1 MVSEWKKRKSFDI
14 ISKQKK
20 QYQRKDFLMKPI
32 ISQNLLNV
40 LKNKIIPIIS
50 LNLFN
55 DVEFLLNNLF
65 VTDGS
70 NHYFNL
76 IYKIQTS
83 ARNIVKS
90 IVTSTFEELDHEFKE
105 SVYRKS
111 RYFVNKS
118 NVSRTLVT
126 IVGEITFKR
135 TYYVSKYSNKRFFY
149 IDKIFDLPK
158 NDHYDP
164 IVKAITIS
172 KAISTSQA
180 QSVRDTSS
188 LINDLSYFE
197 SNSIIKDIPRQSVY
211 NWIRNWCVPNIV
223 PKSVNTPETLYVMAD
238 EKYIGAQDIDKDIMI
253 KSFIVFEDVI
263 NLSKNRRKLVN
274 RTAFSHYGN
283 KPWVAF
289 MDFIAMKYD
298 FDKIKNIC
306 LFGDGASWIKS
317 GTDELR
323 LSQNN
328 SVKFFLCEFHFKQA
342 IHHIT
347 TNAEERYYL
356 LHIFKNKPK
365 SYFVDAVNTIIYNNQ
380 SRKDTI
386 TKKLNYI
393 VNNYTN
399 IKSILNLNI
408 GSSMESHISHLIASW
423 FSSRPKG
430 FSTKRITKYLKL
442 NDYKNNNINI
452 FKLYLSTYS
461 KKKTTKL
468 YESTFDYEIFTPD
481 KIHNIPV
488 LNYGQ
493 NTGTY
498 IYLNNI
504 SHDVSTETYIS
515 NET

>member
-1 MVSEWKKRKSFDI
+1 
-14 ISKQKK
+14 
-20 QYQRKDFLMKPI
+20 MKPI
-32 ISQNLLNV
+32 ISQKLINV

-50 LNLFN
+50 LKLFN

-65 VTDGS
+65 VNDGS

-83 ARNIVKS
+83 AREMVKS
-90 IVTSTFEELDHEFKE
+90 IVSSTFEELDNDFKE
-105 SVYRKS
+105 STYRKT

-118 NVSRTLVT
+118 NVSRTLIT

-135 TYYVSKYSNKRFFY
+135 TYYVSKHSNKKFFY

-164 IVKAITIS
+164 IVKAIAIS
-172 KAISTSQA
+172 KAVSTSQA
-180 QSVRDTSS
+180 QSV
-188 LINDLSYFE
+188 
-197 SNSIIKDIPRQSVY
+197 Y
-211 NWIRNWCVPNIV
+211 NWIKNWYVPNIV
-223 PKSVNTPETLYVMAD
+223 PKSVETPDTLYVMAD
-238 EKYIGAQDIDKDIMI
+238 EKYIGSQDIEKDIMI
-253 KSFIVFEDVI
+253 KSFVAFENVIDV
-263 NLSKNRRKLVN
+263 SKNRRKLVN
-274 RTAFSHYGN
+274 RTVFSHYVDR
-283 KPWVAF
+283 PWLAF

-298 FDKIKNIC
+298 FNKIKNIC
-306 LFGDGASWIKS
+306 LLGDGASWIKS
-317 GTDELR
+317 GTGELR

-328 SVKFFLCEFHFKQA
+328 SVKFYLCEFHFKQA

-347 TNAEERYYL
+347 TDADERYYL
-356 LHIFKNKPK
+356 IHIFKNKSK
-365 SYFVDAVNTIIYNNQ
+365 SYFIDAVGTIIYNNPN
-380 SRKDTI
+380 RKETI

-393 VNNYTN
+393 INNYAN
-399 IKSILNLNI
+399 IKSMLDLNI
-408 GSSMESHISHLIASW
+408 GSSMESHISHLIASL

-461 KKKTTKL
+461 QKKTTEL
-468 YESTFDYEIFTPD
+468 YENTYDYEIFTPD

-488 LNYGQ
+488 LNYGR

-504 SHDVSTETYIS
+504 SHEISTETY
-515 NET
+515 T